1 MSKKH
6 KKVCK
11 VWNYIKHSVII
22 ISTITGCVSISA
34 FAFLVRISIGIAS
47 SAIWVKICVITTG
60 IRKYKLINKK
70 KKEEA
75 RWNSIVSKI

>member
-11 VWNYIKHSVII
+11 VWNYIKHSFII

-60 IRKYKLINKK
+60 IRKYKLKKKK

>member
-11 VWNYIKHSVII
+11 VWNYIKHSFII

-60 IRKYKLINKK
+60 IRKYKLIKKK

-75 RWNSIVSKI
+75 RWNCIVSKI